1 MNLLNQQMRTGL
13 CALFIAKPGES
24 AAPVARAGRAGR
36 RVRVK
41 WGIFGQSDSEVL
53 GEGPCDEVRECFV
66 AQGDKLQTA
75 ESEATY
81 AVKILKC
88 SKARHKHMQNEITAL
103 RRAQHPHCIKLVDVY
118 MEDVIYMRTHSS
130 WSCSR
135 QHGAGSH
142 HRDRLPLRSRRS

>member
-1 MNLLNQQMRTGL
+1 M
-13 CALFIAKPGES
+13 
-24 AAPVARAGRAGR
+24 
-36 RVRVK
+36 
-41 WGIFGQSDSEVL
+41 EVL
-53 GEGPCDEVRECFV
+53 GEGPCENLDSIRRLALSGLELV
-66 AQGDKLQTA
+66 ALGNETFG
-75 ESEATY
+75 
-81 AVKILKC
+81 
-88 SKARHKHMQNEITAL
+88 KARHKHMQNEITAL